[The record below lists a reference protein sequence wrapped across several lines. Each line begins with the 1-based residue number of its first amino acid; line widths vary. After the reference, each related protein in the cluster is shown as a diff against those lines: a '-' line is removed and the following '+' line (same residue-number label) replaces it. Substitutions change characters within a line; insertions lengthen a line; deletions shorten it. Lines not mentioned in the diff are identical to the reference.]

1 MEREPIFK
9 YESLEE
15 RGQSFTSTSVPIYL
29 YDEHGSE
36 FFSLNQTLEIEKT
49 TVGVFK
55 KMNFETQGEII
66 VPERY
71 RKLGGYPVRRF
82 QKRRRRRLN
91 RAEDEE

>member
-1 MEREPIFK
+1 MEKEPIFK
-9 YESLEE
+9 YENLEE
-15 RGQSFTSTSVPIYL
+15 HGQSFPSTCVPIYL

-36 FFSLNQTLEIEKT
+36 FFSLNQTMEIEKT
-49 TVGVFK
+49 MIGNFK

-66 VPERY
+66 VPEKY

-82 QKRRRRRLN
+82 QRRRKRRLN